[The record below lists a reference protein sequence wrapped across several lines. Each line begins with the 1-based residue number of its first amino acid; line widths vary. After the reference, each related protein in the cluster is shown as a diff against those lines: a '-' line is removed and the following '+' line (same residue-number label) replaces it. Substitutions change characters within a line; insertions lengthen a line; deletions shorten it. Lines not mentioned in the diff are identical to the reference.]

1 MKDPKRRF
9 SATVEDY
16 DRYRPSYP
24 PALLD
29 WLVSRSGVDGGSA
42 VVDLGCG
49 TGISTRLLASRG
61 LRVTGIDANADMLQ
75 RARAH
80 GGPEYR
86 LGTAEATGLPGAGA
100 DLVTVAQAFHWFETE
115 AALAEIK
122 RVLRP
127 GGHACAFW
135 NDRTVETPFLKA
147 YESLLLER
155 SSEYRKLAAKGDSIA
170 AISASPSIRD
180 LERAEF
186 PSVQPMGREAFF
198 GRVHSSSY
206 VVHGVSDRAAFD
218 AELARLFAAHAQD
231 GRVEFRY
238 RTVALLWRPA

>member
-1 MKDPKRRF
+1 MKDPKERF
-9 SATVEDY
+9 TATVEDY
-16 DRYRPSYP
+16 DRFRPSYP
-24 PALLD
+24 SALLD
-29 WLVSRSGVDGGSA
+29 WLVSRSGVGAGST

-49 TGISTRLLASRG
+49 TGISTRLLAARG
-61 LRVTGIDANADMLQ
+61 LRVVGIDANADMLEK
-75 RARAH
+75 ARAH

-86 LGTAEATGLPGAGA
+86 RGTAEDTGLASASA

-127 GGHACAFW
+127 GGSACAFW
-135 NDRTVETPFLKA
+135 NDRTTETPFLQA
-147 YESLLLER
+147 YEDLLLAR
-155 SSEYRKLAAKGDSIA
+155 SSEYRKLAGKGDSIA

-186 PSVQPMGREAFF
+186 PSVQPMDREAFF
-198 GRVHSSSY
+198 GRVRSSSY

-218 AELARLFAAHAQD
+218 SELDSLFCAHAQD